1 MSEDEGLKKLSEV
14 DKILAKLKYISCK
27 LGGKDMEPGMQF
39 KMIYQNL
46 ILDLFRMSLRSLRQS

>member
-39 KMIYQNL
+39 KMIY
-46 ILDLFRMSLRSLRQS
+46 